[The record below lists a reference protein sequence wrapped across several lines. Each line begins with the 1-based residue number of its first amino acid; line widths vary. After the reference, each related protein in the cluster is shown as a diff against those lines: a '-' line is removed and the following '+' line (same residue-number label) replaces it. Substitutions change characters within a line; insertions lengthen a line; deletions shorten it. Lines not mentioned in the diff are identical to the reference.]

1 MLHQINL
8 LFRRFLT
15 DARQL
20 FRFFVIVNLIPCIL
34 LVFTEPYSFMGK
46 VILVTFPLG
55 MYLFVFS
62 WLKNIGLMQLILIP
76 QLIFNAFQIVLFYLF
91 GESVIAVDMFLNL
104 VTTNSSEALELLDNL
119 TPAIIAVIVL
129 YVPALILGTI
139 SIVRKRKLTAEFIRR
154 ERKRASIVF
163 GISLL
168 SLVGAYVQDPGY
180 ELKSDLYPLNVC
192 YNVGLAFQRTALTQ
206 NYHRTSKDF
215 TFHALPTHPK
225 EKREVY
231 VMVVGETSRALNWQL
246 YGYERETTPLLS
258 RQSGLIAFP
267 KVLTESNTTHK
278 SVPMLMSDATACNYD
293 SIYHQKGIIT
303 AFKEAG
309 FRTAFFS
316 NQRYNHSFIDF
327 FGMEADTY
335 DFIKEDSVSSS
346 YNPSDDELLKLVE
359 QELAKGATKQFIVLH
374 TYGSHFNYRERY
386 PSESA
391 FFTPD
396 YPMEAE
402 RKYRDNLV
410 NAYDNSIRYTDGFLS
425 RLIRMLE
432 KQQIDAAM
440 LYTSDHG
447 EDIFDDSRH
456 LFLHASPVPSY
467 YQLHVPFLIWMS
479 DNYRETYPEH
489 WKNAVD
495 NKDKNISSSSS
506 FFPTMLSLAGIETPY
521 RDDSQS
527 VTASHYVLKP
537 RVYLND
543 HNEPRPLDD
552 LGMKKQDFQ
561 MLEKRNIKY

>member
-1 MLHQINL
+1 MK
-8 LFRRFLT
+8 LFKSIKKWLENQEHLFYLFLFI
-15 DARQL
+15 L
-20 FRFFVIVNLIPCIL
+20 IVPNIVLC
-34 LVFTEPYSFMGK
+34 FTEPLPVMAK
-46 VILVTFPLG
+46 VANVLLPLG
-55 MYLFVFS
+55 CYYL
-62 WLKNIGLMQLILIP
+62 LMTLSRNCGKMLWILF
-76 QLIFNAFQIVLFYLF
+76 LFLFFGAFQIVLLYLF
-91 GESVIAVDMFLNL
+91 GQSIIAVDMFLNL

-119 TPAIIAVIVL
+119 TPAIIAVVIL
-129 YVPALILGTI
+129 YIPALILGMI
-139 SIVRKRKLTAEFIRR
+139 SIVRKRKLSLGFIRR
-154 ERKRASIVF
+154 ERKRAVIVF

-168 SLVGAYVQDPGY
+168 SLVGAYVQDSGY

-192 YNVGLAFQRTALTQ
+192 YNVGLAFQRTTLTQ
-206 NYHRTSKDF
+206 NYHHTSKDF
-215 TFHALPTHPK
+215 TFHAKATHPE

-231 VMVVGETSRALNWQL
+231 VMVIGETSRALNWQL

-258 RQSGLIAFP
+258 QQTGLVAFP

-278 SVPMLMSDATACNYD
+278 SVPMLMSDVNACNYD

-309 FRTAFFS
+309 FQTAFFS

-335 DFIKEDSVSSS
+335 DFIKEDSVDSS
-346 YNPSDDELLKLVE
+346 YNPSDDELLELVE
-359 QELAKGATKQFIVLH
+359 QELEKGVTKQFIVLH

-386 PSESA
+386 PLENT

-396 YPMEAE
+396 YPVDAE

-425 RLIRMLE
+425 RIIRMLE
-432 KQQIDAAM
+432 KQQVDAAM
-440 LYTSDHG
+440 IYTSDHG

-479 DNYRETYPEH
+479 GSYQETHPEH
-489 WKNAVD
+489 WQAVME
-495 NKDKNISSSSS
+495 NKDKDVSSSSS
-506 FFPTMLSLAGIETPY
+506 FFPTMLDLGGIETPC

-527 VTASHYVLKP
+527 VATSLYQMKP
-537 RVYLND
+537 RAYLND
-543 HNEPRPLDD
+543 HDEPRPLDD

-561 MLEKRNIKY
+561 MLEQKEIDY